1 MWFVSRSRYVC
12 TRFSGLFYPANFLK
26 STSRP
31 QRRGVWLITLP
42 KTCRLNVMARGVL
55 SPAATVPLPKVSF
68 VKVQDDVS
76 TKPAGV
82 HDGQARSYGCLCRLI
97 QFWVQDESYSTCR
110 QWFLGFWETWALY
123 STYWFATSS
132 RLTELLWRAHLY
144 YRTTREWTRSSSG
157 IWHGWTRFDHTV
169 ILSAFYFHC

>member
-1 MWFVSRSRYVC
+1 MINDGLNTAEHTHRVSSSRCDLSADRATYVLASQGC
-12 TRFSGLFYPANFLK
+12 STLFYPANFLK

-97 QFWVQDESYSTCR
+97 QF
-110 QWFLGFWETWALY
+110 
-123 STYWFATSS
+123 
-132 RLTELLWRAHLY
+132 
-144 YRTTREWTRSSSG
+144 
-157 IWHGWTRFDHTV
+157 
-169 ILSAFYFHC
+169 